1 MSVDIYHSRRGHF
14 RYCQYWNRDE
24 NDQVGDLTKWM
35 LERKPSGSFYATESS
50 PKTNQADQLSNV
62 FLFDKNVI
70 TLVTNDNVKDIK
82 RGSVVQYLYH
92 AWLVQ
97 NVQFELHHKESEYAT
112 EEYTTYISL
121 TR

>member
-1 MSVDIYHSRRGHF
+1 MIDIYHSRRGHF
-14 RYCQYWNRDE
+14 RYCQYWNRNED
-24 NDQVGDLTKWM
+24 DQIGDLTKWM
-35 LERKPSGSFYATESS
+35 LERKPSGSFYATEAS
-50 PKTNQADQLSNV
+50 PKQNQADQLSNV

-92 AWLVQ
+92 AWMVQ
-97 NVQFELHHKESEYAT
+97 SVQFELHHKESEYAT

>member
-14 RYCQYWNRDE
+14 RFCQYWNRDE
-24 NDQVGDLTKWM
+24 NDSVGDLTKWM
-35 LERKPSGSFYATESS
+35 LERKPSGSFYAKETS

-70 TLVTNDNVKDIK
+70 TLQTDDDVSDIK

-97 NVQFELHHKESEYAT
+97 NVQFELHHKETEYDT
-112 EEYTTYISL
+112 EKYTTYISL